1 MQRQHQPPPQKF
13 THDSTPGGYPTN
25 QQQQHQKLS
34 RTPAGFGG
42 HQQAEFSQP
51 PPNFGRPPPPPLRP
65 EEADA
70 SAGPH
75 QARPMYPPNPYENE
89 FGAPEGGFSNIQS
102 SRPNKFTPHQAPK
115 SSNKMSSKSRLQLHK
130 EMMESYGGGG
140 EESKAESKRGMGAE
154 FEPPPLMDYY
164 AGGGPSKAPRL
175 PKPPKSSMSD
185 SITVGISSQLKHF
198 RNQSSHGA
206 GSKDS
211 DSE

>member
-1 MQRQHQPPPQKF
+1 
-13 THDSTPGGYPTN
+13 
-25 QQQQHQKLS
+25 
-34 RTPAGFGG
+34 
-42 HQQAEFSQP
+42 
-51 PPNFGRPPPPPLRP
+51 
-65 EEADA
+65 
-70 SAGPH
+70 
-75 QARPMYPPNPYENE
+75 MYPPNPYENE
-89 FGAPEGGFSNIQS
+89 FGAPEGFSNIQS

-140 EESKAESKRGMGAE
+140 SEESKAESKRGMGAE

-206 GSKDS
+206 GAKDS

>member
-13 THDSTPGGYPTN
+13 HDFQSGGYPTN
-25 QQQQHQKLS
+25 QQQHQKFS
-34 RTPAGFGG
+34 RSPAGFGG
-42 HQQAEFSQP
+42 HQQAELSQP

-89 FGAPEGGFSNIQS
+89 FGAAPEGFSNIQS
-102 SRPNKFTPHQAPK
+102 SRPNKFTPPHQAPK

-130 EMMESYGGGG
+130 EMMESYGGGS

-185 SITVGISSQLKHF
+185 SISVGISSQLKHF